1 MWGLFNIT
9 TDLVS
14 AMQEE
19 QKLEKKNKTQW
30 TKLYDRQVIKG
41 HAKFGS
47 SQ

>member
-1 MWGLFNIT
+1 MRGVFNIT
-9 TDLVS
+9 TDLAS

-30 TKLYDRQVIKG
+30 TKFYDRQVIKG
-41 HAKFGS
+41 YAKFGF